1 MIPRHSQMKLILRPE
16 NSKTHKSESTDEIF
30 YFTQKNLILIIIFR
44 FYKIFVSYLEEEFKK
59 SPIPRVHHLIEQ
71 QFQGKSQYI
80 TICQNCHTES
90 IRDSSFYEL
99 ELGIDVRTLYDPHFS
114 SRFDI

>member
-1 MIPRHSQMKLILRPE
+1 MRLTL
-16 NSKTHKSESTDEIF
+16 N
-30 YFTQKNLILIIIFR
+30 YLIFR

-59 SPIPRVHHLIEQ
+59 SPIPRVHDLIEQ

-80 TICQNCHTES
+80 TICQNCNTES

-99 ELGIDVRTLYDPHFS
+99 ELGIDVRLMLILHFS
-114 SRFDI
+114 FNLDVTFNFSCLFGLILLLLPI